1 LLIKYLCG
9 SKTQVNL
16 IYLKFFVQTRGIFN
30 ILIIKFMNGFE
41 INKIIAAIIFTVLVV
56 FGIDKITDLIFHIEK
71 PSEAAYKVEAPVVKA
86 SGAKSSGSESFNL
99 KDFLALGSI
108 EHGKQVFKKCSACHV
123 VAKGG
128 KNKIGPVLY
137 GVLGRKSGS
146 ISDYKYSKALI
157 AHGKVWSYEEMNGYL
172 IKPAQHIKG
181 TKMAFAGLKN
191 EKDRASVIL
200 YMNSF
205 SDSPLAKP

>member
-1 LLIKYLCG
+1 
-9 SKTQVNL
+9 
-16 IYLKFFVQTRGIFN
+16 
-30 ILIIKFMNGFE
+30 MNGFE

-56 FGIDKITDLIFHIEK
+56 FGIDKITDIIFHVEK
-71 PSEAAYKVEAPVVKA
+71 PSEAAYKVEAPVVKTA
-86 SGAKSSGSESFNL
+86 SSKSSGSESLNL
-99 KDFLALGSI
+99 KDFLALGTI
-108 EHGKQVFKKCSACHV
+108 EHGKQVFKKCTACHV

-146 ISDYKYSKALI
+146 ISDYKYSKALM

-172 IKPAQHIKG
+172 IKPAAHIKG

-191 EKDRASVIL
+191 EKERASVIL
-200 YMNSF
+200 YMISF
-205 SDSPLAKP
+205 SDSPLPKP

>member
-1 LLIKYLCG
+1 
-9 SKTQVNL
+9 
-16 IYLKFFVQTRGIFN
+16 
-30 ILIIKFMNGFE
+30 MNGFE

-56 FGIDKITDLIFHIEK
+56 FGINKITDVVFHVEK
-71 PSEAAYKVEAPVVKA
+71 PSEAAYIVESPVLKTTG
-86 SGAKSSGSESFNL
+86 SKTTGSGSLNV

-108 EHGKQVFKKCSACHV
+108 EHGQKVFKKCSACHV

-137 GVLGRKSGS
+137 GVLGRKSGA
-146 ISDYKYSKALI
+146 ISDYKYSKALM
-157 AHGKVWSYEEMNGYL
+157 AHGKAWSYEEMNGYL
-172 IKPAQHIKG
+172 LKPAKHIKG

-200 YMNSF
+200 YMNSQ
-205 SDSPLAKP
+205 SDSPLPKP

>member
-1 LLIKYLCG
+1 
-9 SKTQVNL
+9 
-16 IYLKFFVQTRGIFN
+16 
-30 ILIIKFMNGFE
+30 MNGFE

-71 PSEAAYKVEAPVVKA
+71 PSEAAYKIEAPAVKTVSSKSSA
-86 SGAKSSGSESFNL
+86 SGGVNI

-108 EHGKQVFKKCSACHV
+108 EHGQKVFKKCSACHV

-128 KNKIGPVLY
+128 KNKIGPALY
-137 GVLGRKSGS
+137 GILGKKSGS
-146 ISDYKYSKALI
+146 ASGYKYSKALA
-157 AHGKVWSYEEMNGYL
+157 AHGKVWSYKEMNGFL
-172 IKPAQHIKG
+172 IKPAAHIKG

-200 YMNSF
+200 FMNSQ
-205 SDSPLAKP
+205 SDNPLPKP